1 MQSLSISPCCKSN
14 CHTKVQDCYGK
25 YKIATESTKPKC
37 RHVLWWNWPVPRT
50 CPFPSYSPPRV
61 PSPSSRTS
69 SHSPWLRS
77 CAWPRMHCS
86 KSHLGKE
93 SSHPKITFFSQFFT
107 SPDDLGD
114 GFWWREISAHKC
126 GTYSWRLIAHLVIS
140 TFEAFKNFSE
150 KVKLLKPVVD
160 KLDHSWLPMTSS
172 IVVQVNSM
180 PLEMWQPDS
189 YLMKCQLLDP
199 HDNLKCWNVNFWF
212 PMITSAAFDSPW

>member
-77 CAWPRMHCS
+77 CAWPRIQSHVTWVIFYLARWSRRRLLVKRKICS
-86 KSHLGKE
+86 QMWHLQKSSQLLKSH
-93 SSHPKITFFSQFFT
+93 SW
-107 SPDDLGD
+107 DLIHLIIFQLILPLDRRRRCFQRYGLQ
-114 GFWWREISAHKC
+114 
-126 GTYSWRLIAHLVIS
+126 TYH
-140 TFEAFKNFSE
+140 NF
-150 KVKLLKPVVD
+150 
-160 KLDHSWLPMTSS
+160 
-172 IVVQVNSM
+172 
-180 PLEMWQPDS
+180 
-189 YLMKCQLLDP
+189 
-199 HDNLKCWNVNFWF
+199 
-212 PMITSAAFDSPW
+212 